1 MKWIMKRYRVL
12 TLLLVALM
20 GFRLSMAQSLT
31 LSTEDKLASIEL
43 FKELLSIP
51 NDAHFHEDI
60 EKNIVWCESA
70 FDKRNFTTKRIPSA
84 GIPLLLAEYNVE
96 STDRPTLLV
105 YLQVDGQPVDPTFW
119 FQTNPYTAVLKER
132 SKEGDWQEISWAR
145 LDKEINP
152 DWRIFA
158 RSASDAKGPVAMF
171 LYAIDLIHRQS
182 AQVPFNLKVI
192 MDFEEELG
200 SPNLADAVAKHKHLL
215 KADHLVIFDGPP
227 HLSNQ
232 PTLTFGAR
240 GITTV
245 TLTTYGPNFPQ
256 HSGHYGNYVPNPA
269 IKLSQLIATFKDWD
283 GRVLVDG
290 WYDGIRIND
299 KVKKVLAA
307 VPDDENEMRYK
318 IGFAEPDQVAP
329 NYQESLQYPSLN
341 VRGLRSGWVGDE
353 VRTIIPAT
361 AIAEIDIRTVKES
374 DPEDLIRKLRRHIEQ
389 QGFYITAGKPEAREK
404 LLNKQVISMSHKVS
418 YQAFRTA
425 VDGPTGQWLR
435 RAMKKATG
443 KEAILKRTSGGSIP
457 ISPFVNTL
465 DVPAVTVPT
474 VNPDNNQHSP
484 NENLRLGNYFDGIGI
499 IFSVL
504 TTPI

>member
-1 MKWIMKRYRVL
+1 MKKYILFFSLFVITGTMGILESQTLVL
-12 TLLLVALM
+12 
-20 GFRLSMAQSLT
+20 SQ
-31 LSTEDKLASIEL
+31 EDKLASVAL
-43 FKELLSIP
+43 FKDLLAIP
-51 NDAHFHEDI
+51 NDAHFHDDI
-60 EKNIVWCESA
+60 EKNIVWCEEA
-70 FDKRNFTTKRIPSA
+70 FGQRNFTTRRIPSA
-84 GIPLLLAEYNVE
+84 GVPLLMAEYEHKLSNK
-96 STDRPTLLV
+96 PTLLV
-105 YLQVDGQPVDPTFW
+105 YLQVDGQPVDPAFW
-119 FQTNPYTAVLKER
+119 FQDDPYIAVLKEQ
-132 SKEGDWQEISWAR
+132 SEEGDWQPIAWSKLE
-145 LDKEINP
+145 DEINP

-171 LYAIDLIHRQS
+171 LYAMDLIHRE
-182 AQVPFNLKVI
+182 AIEIPYNLKVI

-200 SPNLADAVAKHKHLL
+200 SPNLADAVAKHKHWLE
-215 KADHLVIFDGPP
+215 ADHLVIFDGPP

-245 TLTTYGPNFPQ
+245 TLVTYGPNFPQ

-283 GRVLVDG
+283 GRVQVDG
-290 WYDGIRIND
+290 WYDGIDIDD
-299 KVKKVLAA
+299 KTKKVLEA

-318 IGFAEPDQVAP
+318 IGFAQADKVAP

-341 VRGLRSGWVGDE
+341 VRGMRSGWVGDE

-374 DPEDLIRKLRRHIEQ
+374 NPQDLISKLRAHIEK
-389 QGFYITAGKPEAREK
+389 QGFYITDEKPTAREK
-404 LLNKQVISMSHKVS
+404 LMNKQVISMTFNVS
-418 YQAFRTA
+418 YQAFRTP
-425 VDGPTGQWLR
+425 VDGPTGQWLK

-443 KEAILKRTSGGSIP
+443 HDPILKRTSGGSIP

-465 DVPAVTVPT
+465 KLPAVTVPT

-484 NENLRLGNYFDGIGI
+484 NENLRLGNYFEGIGI
-499 IFSVL
+499 IYSVL
-504 TTPI
+504 TTAI